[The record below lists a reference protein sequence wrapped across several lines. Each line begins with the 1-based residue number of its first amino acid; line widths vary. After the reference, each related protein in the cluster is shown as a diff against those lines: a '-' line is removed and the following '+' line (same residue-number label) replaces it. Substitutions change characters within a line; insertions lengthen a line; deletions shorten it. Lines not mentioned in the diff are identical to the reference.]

1 MNVYRTILEKLKQEK
16 LHMTL
21 IDPASQPPEKSA
33 LIAKEADKAGSDF
46 IMIGGS
52 TEIDHEKMSDT
63 IDRIKEATDLK
74 VIIFPGSA
82 SMISDRA
89 DAIYFMSL
97 MNSKKR
103 EYLMEHQVKAAPFLK
118 SMGIET
124 ISMGYLVFDPGMTVG
139 RVGDAELIG
148 REDVETADSYALA
161 AEMFGMKLLYLEAGS
176 GSPTHVSEKVIS
188 GIKKFLNIPLIV
200 GGGIRTVAAAESVV
214 RAGADIVVTGTI
226 AEKAKN
232 VYSSL
237 SPIISS
243 IKGKNSSDKSSAQK
257 NKI

>member
-1 MNVYRTILEKLKQEK
+1 MNVYRNILEKLKSEK

-33 LIAKEADKAGSDF
+33 LIAREADRAGSDF

-52 TEIDHEKMSDT
+52 TEIDNRKMSDT
-63 IDRIKEATDLK
+63 IDQIKAATDRQ

-89 DAIYFMSL
+89 DAIYFMTL
-97 MNSKKR
+97 MNSRKT
-103 EYLMEHQVKAAPFLK
+103 EYLMGHQVKAAPFLK
-118 SMGIET
+118 VMGIET
-124 ISMGYLVFDPGMTVG
+124 ISMGYLVFEPGMTVG
-139 RVGDAELIG
+139 KVGGADLIG
-148 REDVETADSYALA
+148 RDDVDNAISYAIA
-161 AEMFGMKLLYLEAGS
+161 AEMFGLKLLYLEAGS
-176 GSPTHVSEKVIS
+176 GSPTHVSEEVIS
-188 GIKKFLNIPLIV
+188 EIKSVINIPLIV
-200 GGGIRTVAAAESVV
+200 GGGIRTKEAAESVV
-214 RAGADIVVTGTI
+214 KAGADIVVTGTI

-237 SPIISS
+237 SPIISV
-243 IKGKNSSDKSSAQK
+243 IKGMPAASGGFSQK